1 MTKKK
6 LIKKLEDAEK
16 SGFVENF
23 DRESFLNQLRKSTI
37 DLFNPPPKLNY
48 NIMIKDID
56 FNKFDNP
63 YIQVIWE
70 DYAENFTQEK
80 IKSVRHYF
88 QKKYNTTNV
97 NVITKTK
104 TVDVINQNVDVSFNI
119 LDKNYQY
126 ELVKSFLVNKNIINL
141 TEDIFN
147 LDKIVDNKLLLEDN
161 ELAPF
166 KKWYIKNIEFS
177 NFLSYGE
184 NQKIDFDKCNG
195 ISVVESTPS
204 NFGGK
209 TVLTVDLL
217 LFLFFNETTKT
228 TKAEEIFNRFTN
240 KDKVFVKGEII
251 IDGDEYVIVRNIERK
266 KKKDETWNVKTE
278 LDFFKKLSDGSLQNF
293 TGEQRRE
300 TENFIKT
307 SIGSKEDFLMTI
319 LTTATNL
326 EELIDSKPTARGQVL
341 SRFMGLD
348 FLKKKEEIGKEIY
361 SEFSKSMLSNIYS
374 SEKLKTDNDGYE
386 VKISELEKDN
396 ITQQDNLIDVQNRI
410 IKGQE
415 YRDGLLKSKHT
426 DIDIEI
432 SKINPEQVESEI
444 IGLKT
449 QKQSVERQLK
459 ELKVVEPTEFYSEQ
473 EHDKLKDEHKVL
485 YKKIVQLEQSIKSIE
500 NLKSSVD
507 GGIKCEHCGIE
518 LMMASI
524 TQNKISELDGYVS
537 QKNDTEKVMSDLIN
551 KESRYTQLKKEFDE
565 YEKNKLIKEK
575 YELTIEGFGMKI
587 KGLKDKLDKFNLLQ
601 DKISTNNKI
610 ETQLIKANLRLDE
623 LNREKSSVQRIIDS
637 NNYQINSLKDKIE
650 QNNQMIVKIK
660 EESEKERIYKLYLEI
675 FGKNGISK
683 QIMKTMIPMLNT
695 ELQRLLEDS
704 CHFRLEININDKN
717 EVEFLMI
724 DNNTQVE
731 KLMSSGSGYE
741 RTVASLALR
750 AVLSKICSLPK
761 PNIIVFDEV
770 FGKISNENLEMV
782 GEFFTKIKNYFEKI
796 FVITHNPLVSNWA
809 DNVVKITKENNISS
823 VKQ

>member
-1 MTKKK
+1 M
-6 LIKKLEDAEK
+6 
-16 SGFVENF
+16 
-23 DRESFLNQLRKSTI
+23 
-37 DLFNPPPKLNY
+37 DLFNPPPEYNY
-48 NIMIKDID
+48 NFMIKDID

-80 IKSVRHYF
+80 IKSVKHYF
-88 QKKYNTTNV
+88 QKKYNSTNI

-104 TVDVINQNVDVSFNI
+104 SVETTNHSVDVSFNI

-126 ELVKSFLVNKNIINL
+126 ELVKSYLDTKNQNQL
-141 TEDIFN
+141 SDEIFN
-147 LDKIVDNKLLLEDN
+147 LDRIVDNRLLSDEDVT
-161 ELAPF
+161 PF

-177 NFLSYGE
+177 NFLSYGQ

-195 ISVVESTPS
+195 ISVVESNPP

-228 TKAEEIFNRFTN
+228 TKAEEIFNRFSN
-240 KDKVFVKGEII
+240 YDKVHVKGEII
-251 IDGDEYVIVRNIERK
+251 IDGDEYIIIRNIERK
-266 KKKDETWNVKTE
+266 KKKDDTWNVKTE
-278 LDFFKKLSDGSLQNF
+278 LDFYKKLSDGSLQNF

-307 SIGSKEDFLMTI
+307 SIGTKDDFLMTI

-341 SRFMGLD
+341 SKFMGLD

-361 SEFSKSMLSNIYS
+361 SEFSKSMLSNVYS
-374 SEKLKTDNDGYE
+374 SEKLKSDNDGYSTR
-386 VKISELEKDN
+386 INELTSDN
-396 ITQQDNLIDVQNRI
+396 ITQQNNLIDVQNRI

-415 YRDGLLKSKHT
+415 YRDNLLKSKHM

-432 SKINPEQVESEI
+432 AKIVPENVQSEI
-444 IGLKT
+444 MGIKT
-449 QKQSVERQLK
+449 QKQSVERQLN
-459 ELKVVEPTEFYSEQ
+459 ELNVIEPTEFYSEQ
-473 EHDKLKDEHKVL
+473 EHDKLKETHKVL
-485 YKKIVQLEQSIKSIE
+485 YKEIIQIEQKIKSINE
-500 NLKSSVD
+500 LKSSVD

-524 TQNKISELDGYVS
+524 TQSKISELDNYNI
-537 QKNDTEKVMSDLIN
+537 QKNQFEGEIN
-551 KESRYTQLKKEFDE
+551 IIIDKEAKYVQLKKEFDE

-575 YELTIEGFGMKI
+575 YELTIEGYVMKI
-587 KGLKDKLDKFNLLQ
+587 KGLEDKLEKFNLLQ
-601 DKISTNNKI
+601 DKISTNSKI
-610 ETQLIKANLRLDE
+610 ETQLIKANLRIEELD
-623 LNREKSSVQRIIDS
+623 REKTSVQRIIDS
-637 NNYQINSLKDKIE
+637 NNYQIQSLKDKIE
-650 QNNQMIVKIK
+650 QNEQTIVKIK
-660 EESEKERIYKLYLEI
+660 EEANKEKIYKLYLEI

-683 QIMKTMIPMLNT
+683 TIMKTMIPMLNS

-717 EVEFLMI
+717 EVEFIMI

-750 AVLSKICSLPK
+750 AVLTKISSLPK
-761 PNIIVFDEV
+761 PNIVVMDEV
-770 FGKISNENLEMV
+770 FGKISNENLDMV
-782 GEFFTKIKNYFEKI
+782 GEFFGKIKNYFEKL

-809 DNVVKITKENNISS
+809 DNIVKITKENNISS
-823 VKQ
+823 VSQ